1 MGGDLTAALFSGP
14 ELGGGGPG
22 PFVAR
27 CEPDIVVGHGLG
39 DLAALAAADVVDV
52 DDAVELA
59 RVRARARALALAR
72 VREQLIARASA
83 EQAGGLL
90 CVIAA
95 ADDAARHIAVLSGAR
110 IARQDSPRRVVLAG
124 SHEQLAHARLAAEEL
139 CVSVADVP
147 APGALHSLAMTGA
160 ARRFAGAV
168 AAVAFR
174 DPTRIVYSA
183 VTAAPVRNPRA
194 ELAAC
199 LHTPVRWRQTV
210 RALAAAGITRYVEA
224 GERRGLGDL
233 VLETLGGSQLAQV
246 RSELCPTS

>member
-59 RVRARARALALAR
+59 RVR
-72 VREQLIARASA
+72 EQLIARASA

-90 CVIAA
+90 CVIAAA

-124 SHEQLAHARLAAEEL
+124 SHEQLADARLAAEEL

-183 VTAAPVRNPRA
+183 VTAAPVRDPRA
-194 ELAAC
+194 ELVAC

-233 VLETLGGSQLAQV
+233 VLETLGRSQLAQV